1 MEQPQTYSS
10 FDFIIFGATGDLTTR
25 KLLPALFYRYLDK
38 QIPAETRIIGAA
50 RSPLTD
56 EDFRGRARD
65 GLNQFIQEADRNPE
79 KIEEFL
85 TKIHYVSL
93 DGADPNGKWSSM
105 EDLLN
110 SKQTNPVR
118 IFYFATA
125 PRLYGDICDNLS
137 NKKLLTKDT
146 RVVLEKPI
154 GTSLETAQEINNR
167 VGKHLPEN
175 HIFRIDHYLGKE
187 TVQNILALRFANPV
201 FERLWS
207 SDSID
212 FIEITAA
219 ETVGVGKRGGYYDG
233 AGALRD
239 MVQNHLLQVLCMV
252 AMDPPISLSED
263 DLRNEKLK
271 VLRSLKPMTE
281 EMIKTDTVRGQ
292 YTASEQNGEHI
303 PGYLDELNKD
313 RSNTETFVAIKA
325 QINTSRWS
333 GVPFYLRT
341 GKRMAEKTSEI
352 VIQFKKSAWS
362 LFPTAP
368 EPNRLHIRIQPDEG
382 VSLSMQ
388 VKDPSKSHTSLRST
402 FIDIDF
408 SPAFH
413 IRYPDSYE
421 GLLMD
426 AVKGDPLLFIRR
438 DEVDAA
444 WKWIEP
450 ILDGW
455 ARGVVPLSQYKAGSW
470 GPQEANELL
479 AKEGHIWHEDMP

>member
-1 MEQPQTYSS
+1 MEQPKPYSP

-25 KLLPALFYRYLDK
+25 KLLPALFYRFLDK
-38 QIPAETRIIGAA
+38 QLPGNTRIIGTA
-50 RSPLTD
+50 RSSLTD
-56 EDFRGRARD
+56 EDFRKRARD
-65 GLNQFIQEADRNPE
+65 GLNQFVQETDRNPE
-79 KIEEFL
+79 QIENFI
-85 TKIHYVSL
+85 KHIYYVSL
-93 DGADPNGKWSSM
+93 DGADPNGKWDNI
-105 EDLLN
+105 EKLLN
-110 SKQTNPVR
+110 SEQANSIRV
-118 IFYFATA
+118 FYFATA

-137 NKKLLTKDT
+137 NKKLLTKTT

-154 GTSLETAQEINNR
+154 GTSLKTADEINSR

-187 TVQNILALRFANPV
+187 TVQNVLALRFANPV
-201 FERLWS
+201 FERLWN
-207 SDSID
+207 SDAID
-212 FIEITAA
+212 YVEITAA

-252 AMDPPISLSED
+252 AMDPPISLNAD

-271 VLRSLKPMTE
+271 VLRSLKPMTD
-281 EMIKTDTVRGQ
+281 EMIKTDTVRAQ
-292 YTASEQNGEHI
+292 YTANTVNGKPV
-303 PGYLDELNKD
+303 PGYLEELEKD
-313 RSNTETFVAIKA
+313 QSNTETFVAIKA

-341 GKRMAEKTSEI
+341 GKSLAEKTSEI

-362 LFPTAP
+362 LFPTTP

-455 ARGVVPLSQYKAGSW
+455 ARGVVPLSQYKSGTW
-470 GPQEANELL
+470 GPQESEQLV
-479 AKEGHIWHEDMP
+479 AKDGHIWHEDMP